1 MKYLIILLFITNSFA
16 STLFWDN
23 VDKIKNEFYHL
34 DSQIDD
40 NKLSDILDKKYIS
53 FNELIIIL
61 KNRPY
66 DVKINNKF
74 KSENITSKIKLE
86 DKIKINKKYA
96 YDLAVLRDEI
106 QLLNLVLE
114 ENIHKYFL
122 NISNKWTTFDKN
134 SLDNINKKYYSY
146 LETVNYD
153 NYLASYNKLKP
164 ISGDVKNKIKENLEE
179 LHKNYK
185 FFSEVL
191 VYIKLNNNLLS
202 YKSLATFL
210 KLDTIIKEINLNP
223 NFTKINPY
231 LRFVHIDMGKLILF
245 ILIIFVFLGLNYF
258 VYKIIYN
265 YIKTILEKNHDEIDD
280 NILDNTNK
288 IRKPVSLILLLI
300 GLKLAF
306 EVLSYPNNLNE
317 QIVNIFY
324 FIYLTIFT
332 YIIFIIIDVFLFV
345 YLVKK
350 ETETETI
357 RKELII
363 FLTSIFKVTIF
374 FVIFIFFLIQIDVNI
389 SAILASLGIGG
400 LAVALAAQTTL
411 SNFFGLL
418 KMIFDNSFSQSDWIE
433 TQDIEGHVVDISF
446 ISTTIR
452 TFDNALITIPNS
464 TLANSSIKNWSKRKV
479 GRRIKMN
486 IGVTYS
492 SSKENLQNAI
502 KQIEQMLINHHGI
515 ATSEE
520 LDYDVIHKNYKK
532 EQKFVSI
539 NDKYGVKSTLFVY
552 LDKLSD
558 SSMDILIYAFTKTT
572 NWKEW
577 LEIKQ
582 DIIFSIWEIMENNN
596 LEFAFPSQSIY
607 LENNQ
612 KEN

>member
-223 NFTKINPY
+223 SFTKINPY